1 MRWLG
6 LLLALALGLAA
17 AGPVAADDDAELA
30 AWRERLDAAQAEVT
44 TAQQRAAAA
53 DTAYVNMRHDRS
65 IRGDEKAK
73 IIAARS
79 DTKQALADAKVQ
91 LDAVREEARRAG
103 APPQWVLPDPSEEPA
118 DEPADD
124 L

>member
-6 LLLALALGLAA
+6 LVLLLALAFG
-17 AGPVAADDDAELA
+17 AGPTVANDDEELA
-30 AWRERLDAAQAEVT
+30 AWRQRLDASQAEVT
-44 TAQQRAAAA
+44 KAEQRAAA
-53 DTAYVNMRHDRS
+53 TEIAYVNMRHDRS

-79 DTKQALADAKVQ
+79 STKLELAEARSRF
-91 LDAVREEARRAG
+91 DAVREEARRAG
-103 APPQWVLPDPSEEPA
+103 APPEWVLPNPSDA
-118 DEPADD
+118 PADD

>member
-6 LLLALALGLAA
+6 LVLVLGLWLGAS
-17 AGPVAADDDAELA
+17 PVAADDDAELA
-30 AWRERLDAAQAEVT
+30 AWRERLDAAQTEVT
-44 TAQQRAAAA
+44 HAQERATAAAA
-53 DTAYVNMRHDRS
+53 AYQNMRHDRS

-79 DTKQALADAKVQ
+79 ESQQSLADARVQ
-91 LDAVREEARRAG
+91 LDALREEARRAG
-103 APPQWVLPDPSEEPA
+103 APPAWVLPDPS